1 MKNRLL
7 LVKRTA
13 VASSLVMAFAVI
25 ASPAVTLAAN
35 YVLDHAETY
44 ETVPTYEGAVTSF
57 TGRSPEEYSVG
68 YYIENGAIVGDYS
81 LMEDDTPVTD
91 LDFNL
96 IVYDNESD
104 YTDDEADYIFNPVI
118 AKGAETDL
126 TLTGSMIAF
135 DNSDGALASDFSGRG
150 AMIVATDYAKVLVD
164 KMMIYT
170 DGFVRAAFIP
180 DNHGQILVKD
190 SMVGTMGANP
200 LTEIYDG
207 YVNSADQS
215 IMISPPWVLGI
226 QGGARLANMLGESP
240 TLTVINSYL
249 VSGAWGVLSTDA
261 GSNFMMNVVNTDVE
275 ILPMSRGGM
284 SSGNFRYSH
293 RYGSGYGSYIIGDAQ
308 QYFYGT
314 HIKGATYGSILA
326 GGDGYFSSSWGE
338 IELKDADGGTIDTI
352 NGRGRPS
359 VIQSVFG
366 FMTHNSGS
374 INVLD
379 GTLVQTEEATF
390 LYKAGDVDF
399 VADKA
404 MLKPRSGIILQMI
417 DNDDSIVGA
426 EVVANGPVFNTEFY
440 EDEGWP
446 SENGNDVPAEN
457 SDDTPSENSDV
468 LPPEIGDD
476 VPAEISD
483 DMPAEIGDDVPAEIG
498 DDVIPDTESGSSG
511 STASNSVTLSLTN
524 GHYKGNVFN
533 GTGYYTQLGDALEVN
548 IGEGAVLKG
557 AISLTETRHVDEN
570 GYQNT
575 YFTIDDYYYL
585 GHVEN
590 RNHRNG
596 NSTLSVN
603 LTDGATW
610 KVTGESYI
618 SSLMVEDGA
627 IIGSRGKTV
636 VMTVDG
642 VSTPIEQGQLYE
654 GEIVI
659 QLENEE

>member
-7 LVKRTA
+7 VKRIA
-13 VASSLVMAFAVI
+13 VASSVVMAFAVI
-25 ASPAVTLAAN
+25 ASPSVTLAAN
-35 YVLDHAETY
+35 YVLDHSQTY
-44 ETVPTYEGAVTSF
+44 ETVPTYEGGVTSF

-68 YYIENGAIVGDYS
+68 YYVENGAIVGDYS
-81 LMEDDTPVTD
+81 LMKDDALVTD

-104 YTDDEADYIFNPVI
+104 YTDDEADYIFNPLI

-150 AMIVATDYAKVLVD
+150 AMIIATDYAKVLVD

-180 DNHGQILVKD
+180 DNHGQILVKN
-190 SMVGTMGANP
+190 SMVGTLGANP
-200 LTEIYDG
+200 LTDIYDG

-226 QGGARLANMLGESP
+226 QGGARLANMLGENP
-240 TLTVINSYL
+240 TLTFINSYL

-261 GSNFMMNVVNTDVE
+261 GSNFMMNVVDTDVE

-284 SSGNFRYSH
+284 SSGNYRYSH
-293 RYGSGYGSYIIGDAQ
+293 MYGSGYGSYIIGDAQ

-326 GGDGYFSSSWGE
+326 GGDGYFRSSWGE

-417 DNDDSIVGA
+417 DNDDSTVGA
-426 EVVANGPVFNTEFY
+426 EAGANGPVFNTEFY

-457 SDDTPSENSDV
+457 SN
-468 LPPEIGDD
+468 D
-476 VPAEISD
+476 VPAEIGD

-498 DDVIPDTESGSSG
+498 DDVPAEIGDDVPAEIGDDVLPDTDSGSTD
-511 STASNSVTLSLTN
+511 STASNSVSLSLTN

-557 AISLTETRHVDEN
+557 VISLTETRHVDEY

-627 IIGSRGKTV
+627 IVGSRGKTV